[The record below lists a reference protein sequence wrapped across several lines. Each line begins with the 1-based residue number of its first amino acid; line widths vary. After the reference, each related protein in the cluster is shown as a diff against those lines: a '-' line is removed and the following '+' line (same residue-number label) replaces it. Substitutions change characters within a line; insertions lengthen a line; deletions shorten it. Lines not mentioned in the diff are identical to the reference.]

1 MFKSIIMKL
10 LNLFFTI
17 FSLTLIFL
25 ISFYYIQKFKTKFD
39 YEKLKKGKEVSEKE
53 KIRVYINRINEKFR
67 KKNRLIK

>member
-10 LNLFFTI
+10 LNLFFSI

-25 ISFYYIQKFKTKFD
+25 ISFYFIQKFKTKLD

-53 KIRVYINRINEKFR
+53 KIRVYINQINEKFR

>member
-10 LNLFFTI
+10 LNLFFSI

-25 ISFYYIQKFKTKFD
+25 ISFYFIQKFKTKLD
-39 YEKLKKGKEVSEKE
+39 YEKLKKGKKVSETE
-53 KIRVYINRINEKFR
+53 KIRVYINQINEKFR